1 MDKMF
6 LGFDDTEIEK
16 HRFQQH
22 KNLIWINNVDIDKIL
37 IYKKSLF
44 WWKGF

>member
-1 MDKMF
+1 MDKVL

-22 KNLIWINNVDIDKIL
+22 KNLISIYNVDVDKML

-44 WWKGF
+44 W